1 MPGSCRASLILLQNM
16 ACHMFLIYLP
26 WNSPVSLS
34 HGRTSFPV
42 QLSALSVS
50 LAILEKITTE
60 LQEQLTAVRILSLF
74 QEASVSSLKY
84 ESQSHISQRVKWKWF
99 LLVMIYGRIST
110 AVGNKLYSPLP
121 SPRWYHSHTLNVYI
135 IGKLIEESGLIN
147 VTLLYSSIHFYRSDG
162 MSVDSKLHGIH
173 QNDKAHAR

>member
-1 MPGSCRASLILLQNM
+1 MSCSCRASLILLQNM
-16 ACHMFLIYLP
+16 ASKCVPFSWNNELSGPAFRSLCVTCHF
-26 WNSPVSLS
+26 
-34 HGRTSFPV
+34 G
-42 QLSALSVS
+42 
-50 LAILEKITTE
+50 KITTE

-84 ESQSHISQRVKWKWF
+84 ESQSQISQRVKWKWF
-99 LLVMIYGRIST
+99 LLVMIYDRIST

-121 SPRWYHSHTLNVYI
+121 SPHWYHSHTLNVYI
-135 IGKLIEESGLIN
+135 IGKLIEVTGLIN